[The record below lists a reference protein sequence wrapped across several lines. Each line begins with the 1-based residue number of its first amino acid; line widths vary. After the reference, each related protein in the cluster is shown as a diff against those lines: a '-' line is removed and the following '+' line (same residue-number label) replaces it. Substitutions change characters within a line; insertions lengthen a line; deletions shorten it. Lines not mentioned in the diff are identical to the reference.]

1 MTLLNGLF
9 SMLHCQICP
18 NTAQAFSA
26 SIQSNSSST
35 SILVQKQG
43 GSDVLVYFILLFFH
57 KFPCEWKKLS
67 NKGNEESKHTD
78 LSTER
83 DSGHWMCNRTD
94 SKAAAQIETWEMIIK
109 KKIKLLAGT
118 LECYSLFLNV

>member
-1 MTLLNGLF
+1 
-9 SMLHCQICP
+9 ML
-18 NTAQAFSA
+18 A
-26 SIQSNSSST
+26 
-35 SILVQKQG
+35 
-43 GSDVLVYFILLFFH
+43 YFTLLFFH
-57 KFPCEWKKLS
+57 KFPWEWKKLS

-94 SKAAAQIETWEMIIK
+94 SKAAAQVETWEMIIK

-118 LECYSLFLNV
+118 LESYSLFLNV